1 MNKHTLNIAA
11 VCVFLIIIVFS
22 VTQKDKLINKFS
34 DNIVVDENGKIITKA
49 DKYQENILA
58 TVAEE
63 NIKNFQKFS
72 KSFQKNS
79 NDNLTDSLSKDVFT
93 QYIKYNTSGEIK
105 SDEIAKIT
113 NDLLKNK
120 VQSTNTVKINQIKTT
135 SSSVENLKIYGTNLA
150 IVQDALT
157 KAISNINTKKD
168 KTPYVAAAY
177 RGAAE
182 VLMSVNVPDILADN
196 HLLIINGYLKYSD
209 GMNLLEYQNSDPA
222 KALLGINNLQT
233 ATTELTN
240 GFEKIK
246 KTIIL
251 NKVSYTADD
260 PGIIWTNSNTN
271 NESIKIE

>member
-11 VCVFLIIIVFS
+11 VCVFLLIIVFS
-22 VTQKDKLINKFS
+22 ITQKDKLIDKFS
-34 DNIVVDENGKIITKA
+34 DNIVVDENGKIVTKA
-49 DKYQENILA
+49 DRYQENILA
-58 TVAEE
+58 TVTEE

-79 NDNLTDSLSKDVFT
+79 SDNLTDSLSKDVFT

-105 SDEIAKIT
+105 TDEIAKMT

-120 VQSTNTVKINQIKTT
+120 IQSANTITINQIKTT

-157 KAISNINTKKD
+157 KVISNINTKKD

-177 RGAAE
+177 RGAAD
-182 VLMSVNVPDILADN
+182 VLKTVVVPDILAEN
-196 HLLIINGYLKYSD
+196 HLLIVNGYIKYSE
-209 GMNLLEYQNSDPA
+209 GMSLLEYQNSDPA
-222 KALLGINNLQT
+222 RALLGINSLQT

-240 GFEKIK
+240 GFEKIR

-260 PGIIWTNSNTN
+260 PGMIWTNNNIN
-271 NESIKIE
+271 NETIKIE